1 MTDGGGSSEGRL
13 GASTCEVRSPNVSGE
28 VTGWG
33 GNSTNGTIRNHEW
46 KQEKAAIGPG
56 CPRVMPH
63 VMCVSAAPEVS
74 AVARG

>member
-1 MTDGGGSSEGRL
+1 
-13 GASTCEVRSPNVSGE
+13 VSGE

-74 AVARG
+74 AVARADDEVSAAAPLLDR